1 MKNNVLKTVAC
12 AMLLALPVVGM
23 AQSYPKGNIEFIVPF
38 SAGGGTDFASRVL
51 TEKISEQQGWNF
63 VIENRGGAG
72 GNIGLSQLARA
83 KNDGQVLGM
92 GQTSNMAINPTL
104 YASIPYDSLNDFTP
118 IALVSSQPMV
128 VAVHQNSAYGDFAAL
143 VEAARENPG
152 KVSMSTPGS
161 GTVSHLALEVFSDR
175 ADIEFMHV
183 PYPGAAQAVTDA
195 IGGHVDFV
203 AASLPSVLSHIRSGS
218 LQALAVTSTER
229 NQALPDVP
237 TIAELGYEGFEAS
250 DWKAVVGPAG
260 LSDEV
265 VEMLNAA
272 VNEALQD
279 ERLVDTIV
287 NEGSTV
293 EGGTAE
299 AFAAYLQAEYERW
312 AEAVT
317 TSGVTVD

>member
-1 MKNNVLKTVAC
+1 MKNNALKSIAC
-12 AMLLALPVVGM
+12 AALLILPTVGM
-23 AQSYPKGNIEFIVPF
+23 AQSYPKGSIDFIVPF

-51 TEKISEQQGWNF
+51 TEKLSEQQGWNF

-83 KNDGQVLGM
+83 KNDGQVMGM

-128 VAVHQNSAYGDFAAL
+128 LAVNQNSAYEDFESL
-143 VEAARENPG
+143 VAAARENPG

-161 GTVSHLALEVFSDR
+161 GTVSHLSMEVFSDQ
-175 ADIEFMHV
+175 ADVEFMHV

-203 AASLPSVLSHIRSGS
+203 TASLPSLLSHIRSGS
-218 LQALAVTSTER
+218 LKALAVTSLER
-229 NQALPDVP
+229 NAALPDVP
-237 TIAELGYEGFEAS
+237 SIAELGYEGFKAS

-260 LSDEV
+260 LPDDV
-265 VEMLNAA
+265 VATFNAA
-272 VNEALQD
+272 INQALQD
-279 ERLVDTIV
+279 ERLIETIE

-293 EGGTAE
+293 EGGSADE
-299 AFAAYLQAEYERW
+299 FAAYLQAEYERW
-312 AEAVT
+312 AEAVSA
-317 TSGVTVD
+317 SGATVE

>member
-1 MKNNVLKTVAC
+1 MKNNVLKKITYS
-12 AMLLALPVVGM
+12 MLLMLPIAGM
-23 AQSYPKGNIEFIVPF
+23 AQPYPKGNIEFIVPF

-128 VAVHQNSAYGDFAAL
+128 VAVHQNSAYGDFTAL

-161 GTVSHLALEVFSDR
+161 GTVSHLALEVFSGQ

-265 VEMLNAA
+265 VEILNAA

-279 ERLVDTIV
+279 ERLINTIV

-299 AFAAYLQAEYERW
+299 AFATYLQTEYERW

>member
-1 MKNNVLKTVAC
+1 MKNNVLKTIAG
-12 AMLLALPVVGM
+12 AMLLALPTIGM
-23 AQSYPKGNIEFIVPF
+23 AQSYPQGTIEFIVPF

-51 TEKISEQQGWNF
+51 TERVSAQQGWNF

-72 GNIGLSQLARA
+72 GNIGLSQLTRA
-83 KNDGQVLGM
+83 KNDGQVLAM

-104 YASIPYDSLNDFTP
+104 YANIPYDSLNDFTP
-118 IALVSSQPMV
+118 IALISSQPMV
-128 VAVHQNSAYGDFAAL
+128 VAVNPTSSYGEFEDL
-143 VEAARENPG
+143 VTAARENPG

-161 GTVSHLALEVFSDR
+161 GTVSHLAMEVFGDQ
-175 ADIEFMHV
+175 ADVEFMHV

-218 LQALAVTSTER
+218 LKALAVTSTER

-250 DWKAVVGPAG
+250 DWKAVVGPAD
-260 LSDEV
+260 LPADI
-265 VEMLNAA
+265 VETLNVAI
-272 VNEALQD
+272 NEALQD
-279 ERLVDTIV
+279 ERLVETIV

-299 AFAAYLQAEYERW
+299 EFAAYLQTEHERW
-312 AEAVT
+312 AEAVAS
-317 TSGVTVD
+317 SGATVE

>member
-1 MKNNVLKTVAC
+1 MKNNTLKKLAC
-12 AMLLALPVVGM
+12 ALLVTLPAVAS
-23 AQSYPKGNIEFIVPF
+23 AQNYPQGSIEFIVPF

-51 TEKISEQQGWNF
+51 TEKMAEQQGWNF

-72 GNIGLSQLARA
+72 GNIGLAQLTRA
-83 KNDGQVLGM
+83 AKDGQVLAM

-104 YASIPYDSLNDFTP
+104 YANIPYDALTDFTP

-128 VAVHQNSAYGDFAAL
+128 VAVSKQSAYDDFAAL

-152 KVSMSTPGS
+152 KVSMSTPGA
-161 GTVSHLALEVFSDR
+161 GTVSHLAMEVFSNQ
-175 ADIEFMHV
+175 ADIEFMHI

-203 AASLPSVLSHIRSGS
+203 AASLPSVLSHLRSGS
-218 LQALAVTSTER
+218 LKALAVTSRER
-229 NQALPDVP
+229 NDALPETPSV
-237 TIAELGYEGFEAS
+237 AELGYEGFEAS
-250 DWKAVVGPAG
+250 DWKAVVGPAE
-260 LSDEV
+260 LPEDIV
-265 VEMLNAA
+265 ATLNAA

-279 ERLVDTIV
+279 ERLRTTIE

-299 AFAAYLQAEYERW
+299 EFADFLQAEHARW
-312 AEAVT
+312 ADAVT
-317 TSGVTVD
+317 ASGATVQ